1 MYYGTPPIVTNGL
14 VLNLDA
20 QNPQSIPLDP
30 TVNLIRINPTPI
42 SNLTGYDYAYG
53 SPTASY
59 NAVSQSVE
67 IETSN
72 SPVGWI
78 VNNTS
83 LNSTVLDTRSL
94 YTISFEWKPE
104 SDNTSLCRI
113 WPQIVTG
120 NNATSSYSG
129 VMRNSGSSA
138 VTSQNTLLPN
148 GWYLFSQTF
157 TPSHPGVNGDRS
169 FRLLG
174 GDVGGG
180 QKLHIHWRKL
190 QLERTPYRTPFVSGS
205 YQAWYDLSGNN
216 NTATLLSSSIS
227 GGIPVFP
234 AANNRVLQFDG
245 TGSYADTN
253 LDLGWGTGSSVTL
266 EMWIKSSG
274 TSSAAFLGTT
284 QFEWQIK
291 QGVGASSAKNNNLVY
306 VYWDTTGNHTNGPV
320 INVND
325 YFDNNWKHLVVT
337 WNSGSSTTS
346 IYRNGILMTAQTSS
360 NPSANRSVNQTT
372 KIGGNIYSW
381 GGSDAFWSGSIS
393 NVRTYNRALSQAEI
407 TQNYNA
413 YKSRYGLT

>member
-20 QNPQSIPLDP
+20 QSPQSIPLDP
-30 TVNLIRINPTPI
+30 TVNLVTINPTPI
-42 SNLTGYDYAYG
+42 NNLTGYDYAYG
-53 SPTASY
+53 APTASY
-59 NAVSQSVE
+59 NAVSQSIE
-67 IETSN
+67 IETLN

-83 LNSTVLDTRSL
+83 LNSTVLDTGSL

-104 SDNTSLCRI
+104 SDSTSLCRI

-120 NNATSSYSG
+120 NNLTSSYSG

-157 TPSHPGVNGDRS
+157 TPSHPGVNGNRS

-174 GDVGGG
+174 GGVGGG
-180 QKLHIHWRKL
+180 EKLHIHWRKL

-245 TGSYADTN
+245 TGSYAQTTTILTSSTYTAEFFFNATSLRSGVEKWLGSQYNFGANRTIFDISTDNRLRNFMGNGTNPSSTFIFSTTVVQPNRWYHAVFSKDTF
-253 LDLGWGTGSSVTL
+253 GTGSLYINGVL
-266 EMWIKSSG
+266 EGSG
-274 TSSAAFLGTT
+274 AMSLGIPQNTPF
-284 QFEWQIK
+284 Q
-291 QGVGASSAKNNNLVY
+291 
-306 VYWDTTGNHTNGPV
+306 
-320 INVND
+320 
-325 YFDNNWKHLVVT
+325 
-337 WNSGSSTTS
+337 
-346 IYRNGILMTAQTSS
+346 
-360 NPSANRSVNQTT
+360 
-372 KIGGNIYSW
+372 IGGSTSLPVWFNGRIP
-381 GGSDAFWSGSIS
+381 IT
-393 NVRTYNRALSQAEI
+393 RLYNRALSQAEI

-413 YKSRYGLT
+413 LKSRFGLQ